1 MPAGGLRRPRID
13 EVRLRWAH
21 SVTVGDELLV
31 LDGFAARSLVGLLA
45 REGGARELRRVLAQG
60 GEIGLERL
68 DDEAVADALARR
80 LERGQLRAVVS
91 AHGFAVSLGGDAEEP
106 SPPPAPPL
114 PAPRSVIWEGDI
126 VAREPARWA
135 ARILIQE
142 PPRFTGR
149 IRETPPGT
157 TSGTS

>member
-1 MPAGGLRRPRID
+1 M
-13 EVRLRWAH
+13 RLRWAH

-31 LDGFAARSLVGLLA
+31 LDGFAARSLVGRLA

-60 GEIGLERL
+60 GGIGVDRL

-80 LERGQLRAVVS
+80 LERRQLRAVVI
-91 AHGFAVSLGGDAEEP
+91 AHGFAVALGDNAAEEP

-114 PAPRSVIWEGDI
+114 PAPRQVIWEGDI
-126 VAREPARWA
+126 VASEPARWA

-142 PPRFTGR
+142 PPRFNGC
-149 IRETPPGT
+149 IRQTPPGT